1 MSYLCPVSVYLKS
14 KKVFKPVTI
23 PAGNK
28 VVFAMNQLQNY
39 HLFIRNNNIIMV
51 IAVLKL
57 NCLPVFHFYAL
68 IKVEQRFEV
77 ERSVANED
85 QCSISA
91 WFKKMFYYF
100 NRSSFSIPLTFGGG
114 AFLSILSVK
123 LLYFHPSVYSRVPKT
138 AAETVVLVNTKFF
151 NGDCL

>member
-51 IAVLKL
+51 IALLKL
-57 NCLPVFHFYAL
+57 NCLTVFHFYAL
-68 IKVEQRFEV
+68 IKLNKDLKLNGAPP
-77 ERSVANED
+77 S
-85 QCSISA
+85 SA
-91 WFKKMFYYF
+91 
-100 NRSSFSIPLTFGGG
+100 
-114 AFLSILSVK
+114 
-123 LLYFHPSVYSRVPKT
+123 
-138 AAETVVLVNTKFF
+138 
-151 NGDCL
+151 